1 MTKIYINIKQDQ
13 DSKSL
18 LEFGNNK
25 IVINLNKETSSVIDI
40 LQDILIDIQCAAKK
54 ISSIINNI
62 PELSGDSWNFERVWA
77 FIKGFDSPKNT
88 DKPDFSQINLKTKEQ
103 DSLNNLFDITKWCKN
118 LINAPAQEIY
128 PESLC
133 NKISEYLTEL
143 APNYITSETIT
154 AEKLLEHNFNGIYTV
169 GKAGEKCP
177 AINILN
183 YNPNKNNDNKADIV
197 LVGKGITFDSGGYS
211 IKNNSGMLYMRKDMS
226 GAATLAAALGL
237 AIKNGLKKRVILITC
252 SAENMVGPN
261 AFKLGDI
268 IKYKNGVSVEITNT
282 DAEGR
287 LVLADG
293 LIKAQEYKPKLIID
307 AATLTGA
314 AHIALGSDRSA
325 LFSYNNDLANIAL
338 KSSEKNNE
346 KLWRLPLDQWHS
358 KTLKSSFADIKNSE
372 IAGGGKAGASI
383 AAGFLSYFLG
393 DYKNNWLHFD
403 LSSAWG
409 YPGSVF
415 FNPGA
420 TADMVVTISDILQ
433 SNNFE

>member
-1 MTKIYINIKQDQ
+1 M
-13 DSKSL
+13 
-18 LEFGNNK
+18 
-25 IVINLNKETSSVIDI
+25 
-40 LQDILIDIQCAAKK
+40 
-54 ISSIINNI
+54 
-62 PELSGDSWNFERVWA
+62 
-77 FIKGFDSPKNT
+77 
-88 DKPDFSQINLKTKEQ
+88 
-103 DSLNNLFDITKWCKN
+103 
-118 LINAPAQEIY
+118 
-128 PESLC
+128 
-133 NKISEYLTEL
+133 
-143 APNYITSETIT
+143 
-154 AEKLLEHNFNGIYTV
+154 
-169 GKAGEKCP
+169 
-177 AINILN
+177 
-183 YNPNKNNDNKADIV
+183 
-197 LVGKGITFDSGGYS
+197 
-211 IKNNSGMLYMRKDMS
+211 
-226 GAATLAAALGL
+226 
-237 AIKNGLKKRVILITC
+237 
-252 SAENMVGPN
+252 
-261 AFKLGDI
+261 
-268 IKYKNGVSVEITNT
+268 
-282 DAEGR
+282 
-287 LVLADG
+287 LADG